1 MRRVDLRAISSFYRY
16 SFRPEGKHLVSW
28 GPQENVEYQHDH
40 FGNRIAYHAEAGGH
54 AEFKQQT
61 QIVAVYG
68 VQNDTLRPSDFSGLL
83 KNQNYNQ
90 NFGLVFFSSAPFRQ
104 LSFNGS
110 LSKGGNINFV
120 PPAGKLPALVNQTAI
135 QAMVTVRP
143 VNALSV
149 ENTYLLD
156 HNVSGLNHRAVFNSH
171 ILRSK
176 WNYQFTRELSLRFIA
191 QYNSILPNPLNT
203 SLGTAKNFNA
213 DALVTYLIHPG
224 TAVYL
229 GYNSNLQNLD
239 PGLCAHVPGTMQCDS
254 NGLLRTNGR
263 LINDGRLLFVKISYL
278 FRF

>member
-1 MRRVDLRAISSFYRY
+1 M
-16 SFRPEGKHLVSW
+16 
-28 GPQENVEYQHDH
+28 
-40 FGNRIAYHAEAGGH
+40 
-54 AEFKQQT
+54 
-61 QIVAVYG
+61 
-68 VQNDTLRPSDFSGLL
+68 QNDTLRPSDFSGLL
-83 KNQNYNQ
+83 KNRNYNQ
-90 NFGLVFFSSAPFRQ
+90 NFGLVFFNSVPFRQ

-120 PPAGKLPALVNQTAI
+120 PPAGKLPTLVNQTAI

-203 SLGTAKNFNA
+203 SLGRVKNFNA

-239 PGLCAHVPGTMQCDS
+239 PGLCAHAPGTMHCDS